1 MLRLNI
7 AAAIAGSSPSPK
19 SLMNLA
25 KWRSISANSKCV
37 RSVGATFILNS
48 EIGNSS
54 SCSSSSS
61 SSEIRMFHNQNNGAK
76 KLRDNRALFAAENG
90 GASRTKD
97 DDEDESKL
105 RNLSS

>member
-25 KWRSISANSKCV
+25 KWRSISANSGCV

-54 SCSSSSS
+54 S
-61 SSEIRMFHNQNNGAK
+61 SSEIQMFHNQNNGTK
-76 KLRDNRALFAAENG
+76 KLWDNRALFAAENG
-90 GASRTKD
+90 DASRTKD
-97 DDEDESKL
+97 DDEDESKV